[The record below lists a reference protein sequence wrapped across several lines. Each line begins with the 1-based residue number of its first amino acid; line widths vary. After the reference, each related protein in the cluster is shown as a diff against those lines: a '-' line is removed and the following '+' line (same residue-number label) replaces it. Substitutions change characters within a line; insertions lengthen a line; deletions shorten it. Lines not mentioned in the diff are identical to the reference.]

1 MKERMKSPPPTQSIK
16 VQYIVQ
22 LRTNYLASIFSSSI
36 GGGSIQIVVLQYCLV
51 SQKCS
56 KIIQKSRICKLFVGC
71 CCMRFYYLGLTKIF
85 SLTRRKLTTFSK
97 LPKTLFVLVLCCNNP
112 MAMFQFASFQLDL
125 YTFECPCS
133 EQIIDR
139 YFYYLSRV
147 EKKIVICIFIRSCI
161 AVRHTQYIFLS
172 TSVYYE

>member
-1 MKERMKSPPPTQSIK
+1 MKEKKKSPPPTQSIK

-22 LRTNYLASIFSSSI
+22 LRTNYLASIFSSG

-51 SQKCS
+51 SQKCA
-56 KIIQKSRICKLFVGC
+56 KNYLQIQNLQIICRMLLYAILLFGSYDNKDIFFDKKKL
-71 CCMRFYYLGLTKIF
+71 I
-85 SLTRRKLTTFSK
+85 TFSK

-133 EQIIDR
+133 AQIIDR

-147 EKKIVICIFIRSCI
+147 EKKLLFVFLF
-161 AVRHTQYIFLS
+161 AVALL
-172 TSVYYE
+172 